1 MKLLTFSR
9 IWNLLIVFLFSNM
22 MVFTTNSSFAQ
33 KSFNEADTF
42 PLPPSNSKMM
52 FYLQR
57 TPNLNT
63 VIYGL
68 RYNSN
73 GQINAENPI
82 QAYWIRYTE
91 PGHPKKDLNYIQNK
105 FAYGVKTKQIKPDEW
120 ETRLVSYDKI
130 KLLLKKGNNGKY
142 NVFIDI
148 HNQEVIFEKSY
159 IKIDG
164 GTFWSPNVMYIELF
178 GRDQITNKRVSMKVY
193 PKT

>member
-1 MKLLTFSR
+1 MSISIYKKWRNTLKASLISCFLLALAST
-9 IWNLLIVFLFSNM
+9 
-22 MVFTTNSSFAQ
+22 SFAQ

-148 HNQEVIFEKSY
+148 HNKEVIFEKSY

-164 GTFWSPNVMYIELF
+164 GTFWSPNVLYIELF